1 MQILHMD
8 LQHSAGRKKNDQLH
22 VCIDFREVNKATHKD
37 EYPMSIDNMFIDA
50 TVGHKMMSF
59 LDDNARYNQIFMAKE
74 GVYKTTFRCLGSI
87 RLFEWIVMTYSL
99 KNVGATY

>member
-1 MQILHMD
+1 MQISHMD
-8 LQHSAGRKKNDQLH
+8 LQHRAGRKKNGQLR
-22 VCIDFREVNKATHKD
+22 VCIEFREVNKATHKD

-74 GVYKTTFRCLGSI
+74 GVYKTTAFRCLGSI
-87 RLFEWIVMTYSL
+87 RLFEWIVMTYRL
-99 KNVGATY
+99 